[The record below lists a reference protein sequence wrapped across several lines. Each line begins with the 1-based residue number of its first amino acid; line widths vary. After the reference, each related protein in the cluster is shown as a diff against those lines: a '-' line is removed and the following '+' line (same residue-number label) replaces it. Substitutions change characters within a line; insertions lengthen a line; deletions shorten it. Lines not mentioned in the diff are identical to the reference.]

1 MNKTWIAISFDE
13 GQKFKLMKVSGEN
26 GLRKKVKV
34 SDVQNIRI
42 YLTDDNGREFEKI
55 GNITF
60 PSEMNGGELVIT
72 YRPEEQVGDVQL
84 VGTDYIWSYDTKDEN
99 EQTAKT
105 EGKNKGAIDKE
116 KVKKIEEE
124 KQKEKMKVFYANEL
138 IEKLQ
143 EEIVGQEEAIKKISE
158 IVTSNFRRKESE
170 VTVIAEFGPTG
181 VGKTELGKV
190 LHGVLSELT
199 GIEYGFKQVALN
211 EFVGDHYSA
220 RFFGS
225 PAGYVGYGSPTVF
238 ECVRKNPYQV
248 FVFDEIEKASDGI
261 WTALMEAFSA
271 GVVHMADNSE
281 DIDLSHCIIII
292 TSNIPIDMDAYNSA
306 SSFERKEIC
315 RNVLAGRCGHPE
327 IAGKISHCL
336 AFQELSD
343 DANMD
348 IIEKFVRKELENYDM
363 ILTDIEP
370 SLVLELK
377 EQKTSYGARGVRDV
391 VNEALIPYTAYD
403 MDMDRF
409 KEKKVRL
416 SGTIENVQIAICE

>member
-1 MNKTWIAISFDE
+1 MDKKWIAISFNE
-13 GQKFKLMKVSGEN
+13 GQKFKLMKVNGEN

-34 SDVQNIRI
+34 SDVQNIGI
-42 YLTDDNGREFEKI
+42 YLTDDNVEAFEKV

-60 PSEMNGGELVIT
+60 PPEVNGGELIIT
-72 YRPEEQVGDVQL
+72 YKPEEQVGDIQL
-84 VGTDYIWSYDTKDEN
+84 VGTDYIWSYDTKVEN
-99 EQTAKT
+99 EQKD
-105 EGKNKGAIDKE
+105 GKKGSAIDKE

-124 KQKEKMKVFYANEL
+124 KQKEKIKVFYADEL
-138 IEKLQ
+138 AEKLQ
-143 EEIVGQEEAIKKISE
+143 AEIVGQEEAIKKISE
-158 IVTSNFRRKESE
+158 IVTSNFRRKKSE

-181 VGKTELGKV
+181 VGKTELGKA
-190 LHGVLSELT
+190 LHGALPELT

-248 FVFDEIEKASDGI
+248 FLFDEIEKASDGI

-271 GVVHMADNSE
+271 GVVHMADNSD

-292 TSNIPIDMDAYNSA
+292 TSNIPIDMDAYNAA

-315 RNVLAGRCGHPE
+315 RNILAGRCGHPE

-377 EQKTSYGARGVRDV
+377 EQKTSYGARGVRDA

-416 SGTIENVQIAICE
+416 SGTIENVQIEICE

>member
-1 MNKTWIAISFDE
+1 MNKDWIAISFNDGE
-13 GQKFKLMKVSGEN
+13 KYKLIKVDGTS
-26 GLRKKVKV
+26 GLRRKISVTTV
-34 SDVQNIRI
+34 NHIGI
-42 YLTDDNGREFEKI
+42 YLTNETVSSSEKI
-55 GNITF
+55 GNITW
-60 PSEMNGGELVIT
+60 PAGVENGELVVT
-72 YRPEEQVGDVQL
+72 YRPEEKVGDIQL
-84 VGTDYIWSYDTKDEN
+84 IGTDYIWSYDTKAES
-99 EQTAKT
+99 ERK
-105 EGKNKGAIDKE
+105 EGKKGSAIDKE
-116 KVKKIEEE
+116 KVKKIAEE
-124 KQKEKMKVFYANEL
+124 KQKEKIKVFYANEL
-138 IEKLQ
+138 AEKLQ

-158 IVTSNFRRKESE
+158 IVTSNFRRKTSE

-181 VGKTELGKV
+181 VGKTELGKA
-190 LHGVLSELT
+190 LHGALPELT

-248 FVFDEIEKASDGI
+248 FLFDEIEKASDGI

-271 GVVHMADNSE
+271 GVVHMADNSD

-292 TSNIPIDMDAYNSA
+292 TSNIPIDMDAYNAA
-306 SSFERKEIC
+306 SSFERKELC

-336 AFQELSD
+336 VFQELSD

-377 EQKTSYGARGVRDV
+377 EQKTSYGARGVRDA

-403 MDMDRF
+403 RNMDRF

-416 SGTIENVQIAICE
+416 SGTIENVQIEICE